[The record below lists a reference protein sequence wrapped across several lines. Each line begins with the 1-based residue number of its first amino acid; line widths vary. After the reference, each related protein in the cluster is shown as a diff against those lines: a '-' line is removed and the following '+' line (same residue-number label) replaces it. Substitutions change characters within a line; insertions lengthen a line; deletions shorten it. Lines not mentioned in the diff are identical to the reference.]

1 MYVVSDNAAVAD
13 HCDDLVSVCAALGAL
28 KDRGGLTPELEAKL
42 AEAEALIAEG
52 DALEEAR
59 KQARRG
65 KVKTEAKVR
74 FEDDEQEAAVGELWA
89 DCMHEA
95 RQDREAPV
103 VQASFAGGMS
113 AMLKPALEAQ
123 TATVR
128 TIIGKLEQQDVYD
141 GAIRAKH
148 VPALT
153 ATADRADLLLTQRAG
168 DTRALEACAAR
179 ELAWKQ
185 RGNTLRAA
193 IGGLLMSHAAAQG
206 HRSPR
211 QYARAFFR
219 RG

>member
-1 MYVVSDNAAVAD
+1 MYVVSDNAAVAE

-42 AEAEALIAEG
+42 AEAEAWIAEG

-59 KQARRG
+59 KLARRG
-65 KVKTEAKVR
+65 KIKTQAKVR
-74 FEDDEQEAAVGELWA
+74 LEDDEQEEVVGELWA
-89 DCMHEA
+89 DCMHEGK
-95 RQDREAPV
+95 QDREAPV
-103 VQASFAGGMS
+103 VKTIFEGGMS

-128 TIIGKLEQQDVYD
+128 VIIGKLEQQDVYEGPLRD
-141 GAIRAKH
+141 KH

-153 ATADRADLLLTQRAG
+153 DTADRAELLLTQRDV

-193 IGGLLMSHAAAQG
+193 IGGMLITYAAARN

-211 QYARAFFR
+211 QYARAFFA